1 LKAQPEKKSKRKYM
15 KEIQM
20 PEEERVDI
28 KKPQGHYCFACG
40 TANPIGLDLHF
51 YRLGDRVCSDIT
63 LGKYHEGWQNIAHGG
78 IISTLLD
85 EIMSWTVMCAKRT
98 FFVTRKMRVKYIRNV
113 SIEKPLK
120 VTGML
125 KDDST
130 PPRVEVGAE
139 IRDEAGSLL
148 VQSSGEFVLLPEE
161 KLAAVPEPF
170 RKQMHSLFKRLR

>member
-1 LKAQPEKKSKRKYM
+1 MQVPER
-15 KEIQM
+15 
-20 PEEERVDI
+20 ERVDI
-28 KKPQGHYCFACG
+28 EKPQGHYCFACG

-51 YRLGDRVCSDIT
+51 YRLGNTVCSDIT
-63 LGKYHEGWQNIAHGG
+63 LSKYHEGWQNIAHGG

-98 FFVTRKMRVKYIRNV
+98 FFVTRKMSVKYIRNV

-120 VTGML
+120 VIGML

-130 PPRVEVGAE
+130 PPKVEARAE

-148 VQSSGEFVLLPEE
+148 VRSSGEFVLLPEE
-161 KLAAVPEPF
+161 KFASVPEAF
-170 RKQMHSLFKRLR
+170 KEEMIVLFGRLR